1 MPDFDKSSKHYI
13 SLANSGEL
21 FRVRAAVENASTYL
35 HTAYDSNTAS
45 MLDPALEQLEDGP
58 EVELDVLCTSIED
71 ALGTSEL
78 PHSLAGPL
86 SSALRTLRTGRT
98 PRTVIPR
105 KL

>member
-1 MPDFDKSSKHYI
+1 MPDSFKSSKHYI
-13 SLANSGEL
+13 TLANSGEY
-21 FRVRAAVENASTYL
+21 FRVRAAVENASMYL
-35 HTAYDSNTAS
+35 HTAYDPNTAS
-45 MLDPALEQLEDGP
+45 TLDPAMEQLEDGP

-71 ALGTSEL
+71 ALGTGEL

-98 PRTVIPR
+98 PRPVIPK